1 MPAELRPPSIH
12 RVPPARLVDRTEVVL
27 GLVRGR
33 RVIDLGFV
41 DEGQMTAKRERRS
54 WLHELVRNAA
64 REAVGIDADADGVAR
79 ARTLGFDAHAAD
91 VENAASLRSLELEPA
106 DVVIA
111 GELLEHL
118 DLPGAF
124 LEAVKA
130 LVVPGGVLVLTT
142 PNAHGLT
149 NVLAGLAGRELVN
162 ADHVAWLS
170 WRTLTTLLGRHGWR
184 LDELA
189 FYRLPPAANGTRRQA
204 ALFNAYQTLAQPLFR
219 ARPNLADGI
228 VAVARLDGGDSSR
241 A

>member
-1 MPAELRPPSIH
+1 
-12 RVPPARLVDRTEVVL
+12 
-27 GLVRGR
+27 
-33 RVIDLGFV
+33 
-41 DEGQMTAKRERRS
+41 
-54 WLHELVRNAA
+54 
-64 REAVGIDADADGVAR
+64 
-79 ARTLGFDAHAAD
+79 
-91 VENAASLRSLELEPA
+91 
-106 DVVIA
+106 VIA

-124 LEAVKA
+124 LQAVKA

-189 FYRLPPAANGTRRQA
+189 FYRLPPAANGTRRQT
-204 ALFNAYQTLAQPLFR
+204 ALFNAYQTLAHPLFR